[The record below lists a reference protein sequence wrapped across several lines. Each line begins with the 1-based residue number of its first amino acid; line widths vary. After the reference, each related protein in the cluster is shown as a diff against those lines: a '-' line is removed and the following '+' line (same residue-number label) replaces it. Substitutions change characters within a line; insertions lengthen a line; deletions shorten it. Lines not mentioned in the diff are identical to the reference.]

1 MMEDE
6 QPEATRP
13 KRPLSY
19 AEIVAIHKSCED
31 VSFAPKSNLSSQQQ
45 QQQQQHLEPH
55 DSQSGRSNTLPRSKR
70 KPRGA
75 GAGSTGT
82 GSGRIRTYSGSYQQD
97 NAENGQRTQ
106 TR

>member
-31 VSFAPKSNLSSQQQ
+31 VSFAPKSNLTSQQ

-55 DSQSGRSNTLPRSKR
+55 DSQSGRSNTLPRSAR

-75 GAGSTGT
+75 GAGNTGT
-82 GSGRIRTYSGSYQQD
+82 ESTRIRTYSGSYQKD
-97 NAENGQRTQ
+97 NAESGQRTQ